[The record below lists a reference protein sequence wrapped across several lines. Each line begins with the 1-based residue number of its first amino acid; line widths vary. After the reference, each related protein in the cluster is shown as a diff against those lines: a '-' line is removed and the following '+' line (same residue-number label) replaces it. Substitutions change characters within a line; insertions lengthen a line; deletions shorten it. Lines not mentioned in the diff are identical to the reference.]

1 MNKVPIFFLVFL
13 IASMALV
20 TTSNADQVDS
30 QLDILV
36 KITLNTQT
44 HIKSDI
50 DKMNNIPEEA
60 YQQYDKGT
68 KEIDLLIVAVEEG
81 NTASARQHFIN
92 AMIAFKKASIAT
104 ETMQEE
110 SQQAMIPDRS
120 QTIKKYETNI
130 KTLKII
136 SSKLKAGI
144 NFEQI
149 DQLLGLA
156 KENYTQGNFVQNE
169 KVLSKIASDGRE
181 IHKLLYE
188 ISEENKILRAKH
200 FAQKHAERI
209 HIMIL
214 QAKEIGLYE
223 TANKLEESK
232 IQLLQTNSTQIIKQ
246 QFKITII
253 HQQKIAQASE
263 IQQTKLLKYKS
274 VLDSLENKAKRLA
287 DDAGENIG
295 ANSFLNK
302 AFSLIEETRKD
313 LSDLEYAPT
322 TMRDDSKYFELT
334 IGKNIQTIKDLLAK
348 AERII
353 YTSS

>member
-1 MNKVPIFFLVFL
+1 MNKIPIFFLLF
-13 IASMALV
+13 LV
-20 TTSNADQVDS
+20 TSMGFVTTPNVAHADS
-30 QLDILV
+30 QLDILI
-36 KITLNTQT
+36 KIALNTKA
-44 HIKSDI
+44 HIKADI
-50 DKMNNIPEEA
+50 DKVV
-60 YQQYDKGT
+60 DVT
-68 KEIDLLIVAVEEG
+68 KEAREQFDEGVKETDLLIKTTEDGDAV
-81 NTASARQHFIN
+81 SARQHFVN
-92 AMIAFKKASIAT
+92 AMVAFKKASMAT
-104 ETMQEE
+104 DTTSDE
-110 SQQAMIPDRS
+110 SQNGLIPDRS

-188 ISEENKILRAKH
+188 ISEENKIQRAKH

-209 HIMIL
+209 HNMIL
-214 QAKEIGLYE
+214 QAKEMGLYE

-253 HQQKIAQASE
+253 HQQKIVQASE

-334 IGKNIQTIKDLLAK
+334 IGKNIQAIKDLLAK

>member
-1 MNKVPIFFLVFL
+1 
-13 IASMALV
+13 
-20 TTSNADQVDS
+20 
-30 QLDILV
+30 
-36 KITLNTQT
+36 
-44 HIKSDI
+44 
-50 DKMNNIPEEA
+50 
-60 YQQYDKGT
+60 
-68 KEIDLLIVAVEEG
+68 
-81 NTASARQHFIN
+81 
-92 AMIAFKKASIAT
+92 
-104 ETMQEE
+104 
-110 SQQAMIPDRS
+110 MIPDRS

-209 HIMIL
+209 HVMIL

-253 HQQKIAQASE
+253 HQQKITQASE

-334 IGKNIQTIKDLLAK
+334 IGKNIQAIKDLLAK

>member
-1 MNKVPIFFLVFL
+1 MNKIPIFFLLF
-13 IASMALV
+13 LV
-20 TTSNADQVDS
+20 TSMVFVTTPITVHADS
-30 QLDILV
+30 QLDILI
-36 KITLNTQT
+36 KITLNTKAY
-44 HIKSDI
+44 IKSDI
-50 DKMNNIPEEA
+50 DKMNNVPEEA
-60 YQQYDKGT
+60 YQQYNKGA

-81 NTASARQHFIN
+81 NTASARQHFVN

-110 SQQAMIPDRS
+110 SQQVMIPDRS
-120 QTIKKYETNI
+120 QTILKYETNI

-136 SSKLKAGI
+136 SSKLKADI
-144 NFEQI
+144 NFDEI
-149 DQLLGLA
+149 DQLLNLA
-156 KENYTQGNFVQNE
+156 KENYAQGNFVQNE
-169 KVLSKIASDGRE
+169 KILSKIASDGRE

-253 HQQKIAQASE
+253 HQQKIDQANE

-274 VLDSLENKAKRLA
+274 VLDSFENKAKRLA
-287 DDAGENIG
+287 DEAGENMG
-295 ANSFLNK
+295 ANSFLNQ
-302 AFSLIEETRKD
+302 AFILIEDTRKD

-322 TMRDDSKYFELT
+322 TVRDDSKYFELT
-334 IGKNIQTIKDLLAK
+334 IGKNIQAIKDLLAK

>member
-1 MNKVPIFFLVFL
+1 MNKIPIFFLLF
-13 IASMALV
+13 LV
-20 TTSNADQVDS
+20 TSMGFVTTPNVAHADS
-30 QLDILV
+30 QLDILI
-36 KITLNTQT
+36 KIALNTQD
-44 HIKSDI
+44 HIKADI
-50 DKMNNIPEEA
+50 DKAI
-60 YQQYDKGT
+60 DVT
-68 KEIDLLIVAVEEG
+68 KEAREQFDEGVKETDLLIKTTEEG
-81 NTASARQHFIN
+81 DAASARQHFVN
-92 AMIAFKKASIAT
+92 AMVAFKRVSMAT
-104 ETMQEE
+104 DITSDEPQKDL
-110 SQQAMIPDRS
+110 IPDRS

-136 SSKLKAGI
+136 SSKLKAGV

-188 ISEENKILRAKH
+188 ISEENKIQRAKH

-253 HQQKIAQASE
+253 HQQKIVQASE

-287 DDAGENIG
+287 DDAGENVG

-334 IGKNIQTIKDLLAK
+334 IGKNIQAIKDLLAK

>member
-13 IASMALV
+13 VASMALV

-60 YQQYDKGT
+60 YQQYGKGT

-110 SQQAMIPDRS
+110 SQQTMIPDRS

-130 KTLKII
+130 KKLKVI
-136 SSKLKAGI
+136 SDKLKANI
-144 NFEQI
+144 DFEQI
-149 DQLLGLA
+149 DQLLALA
-156 KENYTQGNFVQNE
+156 KMNYAQGNFVQNE
-169 KVLSKIASDGRE
+169 QVLSDIAADGRE

-188 ISEENKILRAKH
+188 ISEQNKLHRAQH
-200 FAQKHAERI
+200 FAKKHVERI
-209 HIMIL
+209 DNLIL
-214 QAKEIGLYE
+214 EAKEIGLHE
-223 TANKLEESK
+223 TVNELKESRV
-232 IQLLQTNSTQIIKQ
+232 QLLQANSTQIIKQ

-253 HQQKIAQASE
+253 YMQKVDQAKEVQQNKFQ
-263 IQQTKLLKYKS
+263 KYK
-274 VLDSLENKAKRLA
+274 VIIDSLENNAKKLSN
-287 DDAGENIG
+287 DAEINN
-295 ANSFLNK
+295 AASSFLDR
-302 AFSLIEETRKD
+302 AFNLIEDVRSD
-313 LSDLEYAPT
+313 LKDLEYAPAT
-322 TMRDDSKYFELT
+322 LRDDSKYIDLT
-334 IGKNIQTIKDLLAK
+334 IGNKIESIKETLIK
-348 AERII
+348 VERLI